1 MRAITAERLDLVN
14 TSGMAEIHR
23 RENLAKSRE
32 V

>member
-1 MRAITAERLDLVN
+1 MRAITSARSDRVN